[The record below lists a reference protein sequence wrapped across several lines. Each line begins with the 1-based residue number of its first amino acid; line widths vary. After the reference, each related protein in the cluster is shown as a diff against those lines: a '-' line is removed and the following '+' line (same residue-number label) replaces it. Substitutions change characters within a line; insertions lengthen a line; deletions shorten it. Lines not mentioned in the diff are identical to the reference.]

1 MVTDYRVSSINDDA
15 QLTSMKS
22 RIMEVV
28 RREFARG
35 PSVEL
40 TTPAGHTY
48 AMLLAALR
56 AEVRAVVD
64 EQPGVQARRVHAL
77 ELDQDTMTIDL
88 RLAVTMSSR
97 SSISDLHVRLR
108 AGITD
113 RLRDAAGLRT
123 RTLDLIAEDIYDE

>member
-1 MVTDYRVSSINDDA
+1 MVTDYRARSINDDA
-15 QLTSMKS
+15 ELTSIKS

-64 EQPGVQARRVHAL
+64 AELGVQARRVHVL

-88 RLAVTMSSR
+88 RLSVTMSSH
-97 SSISDLHVRLR
+97 SSISDLQVRLR
-108 AGITD
+108 AGITV
-113 RLRDAAGLRT
+113 RLREAAGLRT

>member
-1 MVTDYRVSSINDDA
+1 
-15 QLTSMKS
+15 
-22 RIMEVV
+22 MEVV

-64 EQPGVQARRVHAL
+64 AELGVQARRVHVL

-88 RLAVTMSSR
+88 RLSVTMSSH
-97 SSISDLHVRLR
+97 SSISDLQVRLR
-108 AGITD
+108 AGITV
-113 RLRDAAGLRT
+113 RLREAAGLRT